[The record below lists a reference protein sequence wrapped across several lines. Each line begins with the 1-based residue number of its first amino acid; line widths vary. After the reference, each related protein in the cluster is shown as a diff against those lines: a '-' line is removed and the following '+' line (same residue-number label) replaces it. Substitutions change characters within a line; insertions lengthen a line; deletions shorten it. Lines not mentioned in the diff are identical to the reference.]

1 MNTYS
6 ISYSTLACGI
16 THIEAD
22 SENKAIE
29 IFEEMI
35 EEMSFNDLFETKE
48 ILGRIEVDEIQKI

>member
-22 SENKAIE
+22 SEKEAIE
-29 IFEEMI
+29 IFEEMV
-35 EEMSFNDLFETKE
+35 EEESFNDLFDAKE
-48 ILGRIEVDEIQKI
+48 ILGRIEIDEVIKL